1 MIEPQHM
8 LTQDELQDAIDL
20 IVDRANELGIAV
32 SVRRPRAAVMVYTAD
47 GNVIPFADWME
58 R

>member
-8 LTQDELQDAIDL
+8 LTQDELQDAINL
-20 IVDRANELGIAV
+20 IVDRANELGVAV
-32 SVRRPRAAVMVYTAD
+32 SVRRPKSKVVVYTAD
-47 GNVIPFADWME
+47 GIIPFADWME